1 MQLNRF
7 DVVTEYITLLNQLCR
22 CYPAFMFSHIPA
34 VKAQFSVS
42 P

>member
-7 DVVTEYITLLNQLCR
+7 GVITEYITLLHQLCR
-22 CYPAFMFSHIPA
+22 CYPSFMFSHIPA
-34 VKAQFSVS
+34 VKARFSVS